1 MPTLKQFVLDEGVS
15 DDSTGGLGKRDQK
28 KLNASFPAS
37 PLHGTGKIY
46 SSAERQAVYFAHL
59 STQDVVGKIE
69 PEGQPAT
76 SHIPASA
83 YGNGL
88 DKFSTLYAGGATSD
102 VIPPDFEAMSA
113 DTENFGNGGG
123 QPTTPYIP
131 PLVSS
136 PDVDASS
143 QVAYSG
149 EKTDLP
155 DGGSTRTASTSQFGS
170 GYTFPPSPKATSQNM
185 DNTTDEKQGTIG
197 VYMKGSS
204 YKGSDGSGA

>member
-15 DDSTGGLGKRDQK
+15 DESTGGLGKRDQK

-37 PLHGTGKIY
+37 PLHGAGKIY

-59 STQDVVGKIE
+59 STVNVLGKIE

-76 SHIPASA
+76 SVIESSA
-83 YGNGL
+83 YGNGFE
-88 DKFSTLYAGGATSD
+88 KFSTLYAAAD
-102 VIPPDFEAMSA
+102 DAEAIPPDFEAMSS

-143 QVAYSG
+143 QPAYTG

-170 GYTFPPSPKATSQNM
+170 GYTFPPSPLATSQNM
-185 DNTTDEKQGTIG
+185 DNTTEEQQGTIG
-197 VYMKGSS
+197 SYMKGSS